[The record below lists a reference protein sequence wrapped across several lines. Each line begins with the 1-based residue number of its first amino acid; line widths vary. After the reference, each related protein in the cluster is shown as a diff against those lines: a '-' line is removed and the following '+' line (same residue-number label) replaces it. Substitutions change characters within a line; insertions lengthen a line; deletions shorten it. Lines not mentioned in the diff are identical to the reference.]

1 MQELKG
7 FETAKVITG
16 GVPQLPKGGYIAK
29 ILDCKEET
37 SASGY
42 TWLAFSFD
50 ISEGEH
56 KGHFAEQYRANINE
70 NKKWR
75 GTYNAFI
82 PDENSQYYEENL
94 NKFKTMIANIE
105 ESNSGYHWDWDETK
119 LKGKTIGVIFGE
131 KEFETEN
138 GDVIIL
144 TECRGFRS
152 VDCIKNGKF
161 KMPALKTLNGGAK
174 KASSQ
179 SSASANTTDFTVIDS
194 DDDLP
199 F

>member
-1 MQELKG
+1 MQQLKG
-7 FETAKVITG
+7 FEKAKVITG

-29 ILDCKEET
+29 ILDCKEE
-37 SASGY
+37 SRNGY
-42 TWLAFSFD
+42 SWLAFSFD

-56 KGHFAEQYRANINE
+56 KGHFAEQYRANTNE

-82 PDENSQYYEENL
+82 PDESSQYYDENL

-105 ESNSGYHWDWDETK
+105 ESNPGYHWDWDETK
-119 LKGKTIGVIFGE
+119 LKGKVIGVLFGE
-131 KEFETEN
+131 KEFETEK
-138 GDVIIL
+138 GDVIIV
-144 TECRGFRS
+144 TECRGIRS
-152 VDCIKNGKF
+152 VECIKQGKF
-161 KMPALKTLNGGAK
+161 KMPALKTLNGAP
-174 KASSQ
+174 SVST
-179 SSASANTTDFTVIDS
+179 ANTSSNAFTEVDD

>member
-1 MQELKG
+1 MQQLKG
-7 FETAKVITG
+7 YETAKVITG

-29 ILDCKEET
+29 ILDCKEES
-37 SASGY
+37 SATGY
-42 TWLAFSFD
+42 KWLAISFD

-56 KGHFAEQYRANINE
+56 KGHFAEQYRANTNE

-82 PDENSQYYEENL
+82 PDESSQYYEDNL
-94 NKFKTMIANIE
+94 NKFKTMISNIE
-105 ESNSGYHWDWDETK
+105 ESNPGYHWDWDETK
-119 LKGKTIGVIFGE
+119 LKGKLVGVIFGE
-131 KEFETEN
+131 KEWESDNN
-138 GDVIIL
+138 GVIII
-144 TECRGFRS
+144 TECRGIRS

-161 KMPALKTLNGGAK
+161 KMPALKTLSGTSSVSA
-174 KASSQ
+174 ATSSQ
-179 SSASANTTDFTVIDS
+179 ASFSAVDD

>member
-1 MQELKG
+1 MQQLKG
-7 FETAKVITG
+7 YETAKVITG

-29 ILDCKEET
+29 ILDCKEES
-37 SASGY
+37 SATGY
-42 TWLAFSFD
+42 KWLAISFD

-56 KGHFAEQYRANINE
+56 KGHFAEQYRANTNE

-82 PDENSQYYEENL
+82 PDESSQYYEDNL
-94 NKFKTMIANIE
+94 NKFKTMMSNIE
-105 ESNSGYHWDWDETK
+105 ESNPGYHWDWDETK
-119 LKGKTIGVIFGE
+119 LKGKLIGVIFGE
-131 KEFETEN
+131 KEWESDNN
-138 GDVIIL
+138 GVIII
-144 TECRGFRS
+144 TECRGIRS

-161 KMPALKTLNGGAK
+161 KMPALKTLSGTSSVSA
-174 KASSQ
+174 ATSSQ
-179 SSASANTTDFTVIDS
+179 ASFSALDD

>member
-1 MQELKG
+1 MKQLKG
-7 FETAKVITG
+7 YENAKVMAG

-29 ILDCKEET
+29 ILDCKEESSST
-37 SASGY
+37 GY
-42 TWLAFSFD
+42 TWLAISFD

-56 KGHFAEQYRANINE
+56 KGHFAEQYRANTNE

-82 PDENSQYYEENL
+82 PDESSQYYEENL
-94 NKFKTMIANIE
+94 SKFKTMIANIE
-105 ESNSGYHWDWDETK
+105 ESNKGYHWDWDETK

-131 KEFETEN
+131 KEFKTEK
-138 GDVIIL
+138 DEVIIL
-144 TECRGFRS
+144 TECRGIRS
-152 VDCIKNGKF
+152 VDCIKNEKF
-161 KMPALKTLNGGAK
+161 KMPALKTLSGGTV
-174 KASSQ
+174 SQ
-179 SSASANTTDFTVIDS
+179 SATSSSKTDFTEVLED

>member
-1 MQELKG
+1 MKQLKG
-7 FETAKVITG
+7 FENAKVITG

-29 ILDCKEET
+29 ILDCKEE
-37 SASGY
+37 SKNGY
-42 TWLAFSFD
+42 SWLAFSFD
-50 ISEGEH
+50 ITEGEH
-56 KGHFAEQYRANINE
+56 KGHFAEQYRANTNE

-82 PDENSQYYEENL
+82 PDESSQYYDENL

-105 ESNSGYHWDWDETK
+105 ESNPGYHWDWDESK

-131 KEFETEN
+131 KEFETEK
-138 GDVIIL
+138 GDVIIV
-144 TECRGFRS
+144 TECRGIRS
-152 VDCIKNGKF
+152 VECIKQGKF
-161 KMPALKTLNGGAK
+161 KMPALKALNGAP
-174 KASSQ
+174 SVST
-179 SSASANTTDFTVIDS
+179 ANTSSNAFAEVDD

>member
-1 MQELKG
+1 MKQLKG
-7 FETAKVITG
+7 FENAKVMTG

-29 ILDCKEET
+29 ILDCKEENST
-37 SASGY
+37 SGY
-42 TWLAFSFD
+42 SWLAISFD
-50 ISEGEH
+50 ILEGDF
-56 KGHFAEQYRANINE
+56 KGHFAEQYRANTNE

-82 PDENSQYYEENL
+82 PEESSVYYEENL

-105 ESNSGYHWDWDETK
+105 ESNPGYHWDWDETK
-119 LKGKTIGVIFGE
+119 LKNKTIGVIFGE
-131 KEFETEN
+131 KEFQTEN
-138 GDVIIL
+138 GDVITI
-144 TECRGFRS
+144 TECRGIRS

-161 KMPALKTLNGGAK
+161 KMPALKTLNGGANK
-174 KASSQ
+174 TT
-179 SSASANTTDFTVIDS
+179 SSASASNFTEVDT

>member
-1 MQELKG
+1 MKQLKG

-29 ILDCKEET
+29 ILDCKEES
-37 SASGY
+37 SATGY
-42 TWLAFSFD
+42 NWLAISFD
-50 ISEGEH
+50 ITEGEF
-56 KGHFAEQYRANINE
+56 KGHFAEQYRANTNE

-82 PDENSQYYEENL
+82 PDESSQYYEENL

-105 ESNSGYHWDWDETK
+105 ESNPGYHWDWDETK
-119 LKGKTIGVIFGE
+119 LKGKTIGVLFGE
-131 KEFETEN
+131 KEFETESN
-138 GDVIIL
+138 GVIIL
-144 TECRGFRS
+144 TECRGIRS

-161 KMPALKTLNGGAK
+161 KMPALKTLSKSPSVSSPVSTGFADLGAV
-174 KASSQ
+174 
-179 SSASANTTDFTVIDS
+179 DD

>member
-1 MQELKG
+1 MKQLKG
-7 FETAKVITG
+7 FEKAKVITG

-29 ILDCKEET
+29 ILDCKEE
-37 SASGY
+37 SKNGY
-42 TWLAFSFD
+42 SWLAFSFD
-50 ISEGEH
+50 ITEGEH
-56 KGHFAEQYRANINE
+56 KGHFAEQYRANTNE

-82 PDENSQYYEENL
+82 PDESSQYYDENL

-105 ESNSGYHWDWDETK
+105 ESNPGYHWDWDETK
-119 LKGKTIGVIFGE
+119 LKGKTIGVLFGE
-131 KEFETEN
+131 KEFETESN
-138 GDVIIL
+138 GVIIL
-144 TECRGFRS
+144 TECRGIRS

-161 KMPALKTLNGGAK
+161 KMPALKTLSKSPSVSSPVSTGFADLGAV
-174 KASSQ
+174 
-179 SSASANTTDFTVIDS
+179 D

>member
-1 MQELKG
+1 MKQLKG
-7 FETAKVITG
+7 FESAKVITG

-29 ILDCKEET
+29 ILDCKEE
-37 SASGY
+37 SKNGY
-42 TWLAFSFD
+42 SWLAISFD
-50 ISEGEH
+50 IAEGEF
-56 KGHFAEQYRANINE
+56 KGHFAEKYRANNNE
-70 NKKWR
+70 NKRWS

-82 PDENSQYYEENL
+82 PDESSQYYEENL

-131 KEFETEN
+131 KEFATESN
-138 GDVIIL
+138 GVIII
-144 TECRGFRS
+144 TECRGIRS
-152 VDCIKNGKF
+152 VDCIKEGKF
-161 KMPALKTLNGGAK
+161 KMPTLKTLNN
-174 KASSQ
+174 ASTNTFAIPSGTNLN
-179 SSASANTTDFTVIDS
+179 SAVET

>member
-1 MQELKG
+1 MQQLKG

-16 GVPQLPKGGYIAK
+16 GMPQLPKGGYIAK
-29 ILDCKEET
+29 ILDCKEEGKN
-37 SASGY
+37 GY
-42 TWLAFSFD
+42 SWLAISFD
-50 ISEGEH
+50 IAEGEH
-56 KGHFAEQYRANINE
+56 KGHFAEQYRANTNE

-82 PDENSQYYEENL
+82 PDETSKYYEDNL

-105 ESNSGYHWDWDETK
+105 ESNPGYHWDWDETK
-119 LKGKTIGVIFGE
+119 LKGKLVGVIFGE
-131 KEFETEN
+131 KEFETETN
-138 GDVIIL
+138 GIIII
-144 TECRGFRS
+144 TECRGLRS

-161 KMPALKTLNGGAK
+161 KMPALKTLSGAPSVSAA
-174 KASSQ
+174 ASS
-179 SSASANTTDFTVIDS
+179 SAPFTAVDD

>member
-1 MQELKG
+1 MKQLKG

-29 ILDCKEET
+29 ILDCKEES
-37 SASGY
+37 SATGY
-42 TWLAFSFD
+42 NWLAISFD
-50 ISEGEH
+50 ITEGEF
-56 KGHFAEQYRANINE
+56 KGHFAEQYRANTNE

-82 PDENSQYYEENL
+82 PDESSQYYEENL

-105 ESNSGYHWDWDETK
+105 ESNPGYHWDWDETK
-119 LKGKTIGVIFGE
+119 LKGKTIGVLFGE
-131 KEFETEN
+131 KEFETESN
-138 GDVIIL
+138 GVIIL
-144 TECRGFRS
+144 TECRGIRS

-161 KMPALKTLNGGAK
+161 KMPALKKLSGTPSVGSA
-174 KASSQ
+174 ASST
-179 SSASANTTDFTVIDS
+179 SFAAVDD

>member
-1 MQELKG
+1 MQQLKG
-7 FETAKVITG
+7 YETAKVITG

-29 ILDCKEET
+29 ILDCKEESST
-37 SASGY
+37 SGY
-42 TWLAFSFD
+42 KWLAISFD

-56 KGHFAEQYRANINE
+56 KGHFAEQYRANTNE

-82 PDENSQYYEENL
+82 PDESSQYYEDNL
-94 NKFKTMIANIE
+94 NKFKTMISNIE
-105 ESNSGYHWDWDETK
+105 ESNPGYHWDWDETK
-119 LKGKTIGVIFGE
+119 LKGKLVGVIFGE
-131 KEFETEN
+131 KEFETESN
-138 GDVIIL
+138 GIIIL
-144 TECRGFRS
+144 TECRGLRS

-161 KMPALKTLNGGAK
+161 KMPALKTLSGTSSVSA
-174 KASSQ
+174 ATSSQ
-179 SSASANTTDFTVIDS
+179 ASFSAVD

>member
-1 MQELKG
+1 MQQLKG

-29 ILDCKEET
+29 ILDCKEE
-37 SASGY
+37 SKNGY
-42 TWLAFSFD
+42 SWLAISFD
-50 ISEGEH
+50 IAEGEH
-56 KGHFAEQYRANINE
+56 KGHFAEQYRANTSE

-82 PDENSQYYEENL
+82 PDESSQYYKDNL

-105 ESNSGYHWDWDETK
+105 ESNPGYHWDWDETK
-119 LKGKTIGVIFGE
+119 LKGKLVGVIFGE

-138 GDVIIL
+138 NGIIII
-144 TECRGFRS
+144 TECRGLRS
-152 VDCIKNGKF
+152 VECIKENKF
-161 KMPALKTLNGGAK
+161 KMPALKKLSGAPSVSTT
-174 KASSQ
+174 SS
-179 SSASANTTDFTVIDS
+179 STSLDAMIDD

-199 F
+199 FN

>member
-1 MQELKG
+1 MQQLKG
-7 FETAKVITG
+7 FEKAKVITG

-29 ILDCKEET
+29 ILDCKEEK

-42 TWLAFSFD
+42 SWLAFSFD
-50 ISEGEH
+50 ISEGDY
-56 KGHFAEQYRANINE
+56 KGHFAEQYRANTNE

-82 PDENSQYYEENL
+82 PEEGSQYYEENL
-94 NKFKTMIANIE
+94 TKFKTMIANIE
-105 ESNSGYHWDWDETK
+105 ESNPGYHWDWDESK

-131 KEFETEN
+131 KEFMTEN
-138 GDVIIL
+138 NGVIIL
-144 TECRGFRS
+144 TECRGIRS
-152 VDCIKNGKF
+152 VDCINQGKF
-161 KMPALKTLNGGAK
+161 KMPALKTLNGVVLTTK
-174 KASSQ
+174 NTSSDAF
-179 SSASANTTDFTVIDS
+179 SAVDD

>member
-1 MQELKG
+1 MQQLKG
-7 FETAKVITG
+7 FEKAKVITG

-29 ILDCKEET
+29 ILDCKEE
-37 SASGY
+37 SKNGY
-42 TWLAFSFD
+42 SWLAFSFD
-50 ISEGEH
+50 ITEGEH
-56 KGHFAEQYRANINE
+56 KGHFAEQYRANTNE

-82 PDENSQYYEENL
+82 PDESSQYYEDNL

-105 ESNSGYHWDWDETK
+105 ESNAGYHWNWDESK

-131 KEFETEN
+131 KEFETESN
-138 GDVIIL
+138 GIIIV
-144 TECRGFRS
+144 TECRGIRS
-152 VDCIKNGKF
+152 VECIKQGKF
-161 KMPALKTLNGGAK
+161 KMPALKTLNGAP
-174 KASSQ
+174 SVNT
-179 SSASANTTDFTVIDS
+179 ANTSSTAFTEIAD

>member
-1 MQELKG
+1 MQKLKG

-16 GVPQLPKGGYIAK
+16 GIPQLPKGGYIAK
-29 ILDCKEET
+29 ILDCKEES
-37 SASGY
+37 SATGY
-42 TWLAFSFD
+42 NWLAISFD

-56 KGHFAEQYRANINE
+56 KGHFAEQYRANTNE

-82 PDENSQYYEENL
+82 PDEASQYYEDNL

-105 ESNSGYHWDWDETK
+105 ESNPGYHWDWDESK
-119 LKGKTIGVIFGE
+119 LKGKEIGVIFGE
-131 KEFETEN
+131 KEFESEN
-138 GDVIIL
+138 NGVIII
-144 TECRGFRS
+144 TECRGIRS
-152 VDCIKNGKF
+152 VDCIKDGKF
-161 KMPALKTLNGGAK
+161 KMPALKTLNGAPSVKSTAQNTGFTDMGAV
-174 KASSQ
+174 
-179 SSASANTTDFTVIDS
+179 D

>member
-1 MQELKG
+1 MQQLKG

-29 ILDCKEET
+29 ILDCKEE
-37 SASGY
+37 SRNGY
-42 TWLAFSFD
+42 SWLAISFD
-50 ISEGEH
+50 IAEGEH
-56 KGHFAEQYRANINE
+56 KGHFAEQYRANTNE

-82 PDENSQYYEENL
+82 PEENSQYYEDNL

-105 ESNSGYHWDWDETK
+105 ESNPGYHWDWDETK
-119 LKGKTIGVIFGE
+119 LKDKLVGVIFGE
-131 KEFETEN
+131 KEFETESN
-138 GDVIIL
+138 GIIII
-144 TECRGFRS
+144 TECRGLRS
-152 VDCIKNGKF
+152 VECIKENKF
-161 KMPALKTLNGGAK
+161 KMPALKKLSGAM
-174 KASSQ
+174 SV
-179 SSASANTTDFTVIDS
+179 SSASSSAAPFTAVEDD

>member
-1 MQELKG
+1 MKQLKG

-16 GVPQLPKGGYIAK
+16 AVPQLPKGGYIAK
-29 ILDCKEET
+29 ILDCKEES
-37 SASGY
+37 SATGY
-42 TWLAFSFD
+42 NWLAISFD
-50 ISEGEH
+50 ITEGEF
-56 KGHFAEQYRANINE
+56 KGHFAEQYRANTNE

-82 PDENSQYYEENL
+82 PDESSQYYEENL

-105 ESNSGYHWDWDETK
+105 ESNPGYHWDWDETK
-119 LKGKTIGVIFGE
+119 LKGKTIGVLFGE
-131 KEFETEN
+131 KEFETESN
-138 GDVIIL
+138 GVIIL
-144 TECRGFRS
+144 TECRGIRS

-161 KMPALKTLNGGAK
+161 KMPALKTLSKSPSVSSPVSTGFADLGAV
-174 KASSQ
+174 
-179 SSASANTTDFTVIDS
+179 DD